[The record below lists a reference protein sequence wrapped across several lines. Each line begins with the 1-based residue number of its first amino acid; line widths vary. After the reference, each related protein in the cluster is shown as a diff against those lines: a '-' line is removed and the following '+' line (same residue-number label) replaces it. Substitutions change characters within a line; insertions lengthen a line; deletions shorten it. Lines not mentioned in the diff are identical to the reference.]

1 MLSPLGFCLHAEF
14 RPPTG
19 WCCTREY
26 YLDQTFSYTKR
37 DSEIKERSIL
47 PILHLIQRLLFK
59 LKKNFLEQ
67 RLNLSFIPPRL
78 TSSPH
83 VPVCLIFLHL
93 FTKIIAM
100 KDKYFSKTKMVCR
113 PLWLTATLKARNFP
127 PNLFVAPEN
136 CHMVKPAILESL
148 HWCIVVQHLQDQS
161 FCKQTLNEEV
171 STESQS
177 RLKWQTSTS
186 THAWFNANRFPVPGC
201 HQCLWEQAG
210 IIDTAHR
217 LMWLAT
223 VARKI
228 THHQHIREI
237 HQHTGWKRLCLHS
250 G

>member
-1 MLSPLGFCLHAEF
+1 MLSPLEFCLHAEF

-47 PILHLIQRLLFK
+47 PILHLIPRLLFK
-59 LKKNFLEQ
+59 LKKKFLEQ

-127 PNLFVAPEN
+127 PKTFCGPRKLSYGKTSNTGIPSLMYRGAT
-136 CHMVKPAILESL
+136 PARPIILQADTQWRSEHRESESL
-148 HWCIVVQHLQDQS
+148 
-161 FCKQTLNEEV
+161 EV
-171 STESQS
+171 TDFDFNT
-177 RLKWQTSTS
+177 RL
-186 THAWFNANRFPVPGC
+186 
-201 HQCLWEQAG
+201 
-210 IIDTAHR
+210 I
-217 LMWLAT
+217 
-223 VARKI
+223 
-228 THHQHIREI
+228 
-237 HQHTGWKRLCLHS
+237 
-250 G
+250 